1 MTAEQYIRVHLEK
14 QITDNN
20 DDVYASIDGIRECM
34 INFTT
39 GHVKAALEAATEKA
53 RINRKPTGEG
63 ETSDEESNI
72 SFYGDLGYEDY
83 IPVEYTIDTLSI
95 QEAYPLTNIK

>member
-1 MTAEQYIRVHLEK
+1 MTAEELLEK
-14 QITDNN
+14 YRFEAGEHIGNRDY
-20 DDVYASIDGIRECM
+20 DRMCEFAKE
-34 INFTT
+34 FAKL
-39 GHVKAALEAATEKA
+39 HVLAALEAACDKS

-63 ETSDEESNI
+63 ETSDEETST

-83 IPVEYTIDTLSI
+83 IPVEYTIDVSSI